1 MAVSGVGAS
10 RFRNETGRKRRLVLA
25 PVLVAVMAATLLV
38 ATPPL
43 AQAAEGDGHNEYLS
57 DHPVPDE
64 YGSGEAAVV
73 SGDGWHVA
81 FTSADSYHELDQ
93 VSGSR
98 DVYVRDRARNT
109 TVLIS
114 QLPESVDPDQVHS
127 DQPSISANGRYVAF
141 RTTSPRMGAAMD
153 PDAGVGLYVAD
164 VYVCDRDPDGDGDF
178 DEVLPDGTR
187 DYGYASVGAKLEQGL
202 EEGGGS
208 DGISSVT
215 SWPVISADGSS
226 VAWEHHPDGTDADAP
241 TVSVHVTRLGFGP
254 GGRLL
259 VQRLGGGPVAPAPA
273 ARPVISADGDY
284 VTVLV
289 EGRVVGVVLGDRAP
303 RREEVLSVD
312 ENGALIT
319 SVHGPSAMSND
330 AHIVAFEH
338 GKSESS
344 GNSAIYNIVVRVV
357 DRDPDSD
364 DIPWPATG
372 EPFTSRIASFDLRSG
387 EGETTQAYS
396 PSLSGDGRF
405 LAFKAWDGGFLE
417 GRLPDCSVPE
427 SCPPSDSDC
436 AGCQIVARDLAFDRA
451 RVEAGLPLTSAYVV
465 TQTTQECTPED
476 GRWQTGPCMGNSSS
490 STSSISADGGVIAF
504 ATRANNLAEGDDNSW
519 SDVYARVLTPGVT
532 GVSPTFTPVRP
543 DGDVTGVV
551 RFEYGTGFGP
561 AHITGASVTGADSD
575 EFTVG
580 TANTCSGRAV
590 YPGETCRVP
599 VRFRPTGEAGTRT
612 AQLELDVHGRA
623 EPIVVP
629 LEAAVDQPLVGP
641 VLAVG
646 SLDVAFG
653 QRAIMASS
661 EDTAPDHQPGRH
673 GDDRHRSGD
682 RLHDECGARDSTR
695 LPSCPT
701 HARTWCWL
709 PVKTA

>member
-1 MAVSGVGAS
+1 
-10 RFRNETGRKRRLVLA
+10 
-25 PVLVAVMAATLLV
+25 
-38 ATPPL
+38 
-43 AQAAEGDGHNEYLS
+43 
-57 DHPVPDE
+57 
-64 YGSGEAAVV
+64 
-73 SGDGWHVA
+73 
-81 FTSADSYHELDQ
+81 
-93 VSGSR
+93 
-98 DVYVRDRARNT
+98 
-109 TVLIS
+109 
-114 QLPESVDPDQVHS
+114 
-127 DQPSISANGRYVAF
+127 
-141 RTTSPRMGAAMD
+141 MD

-289 EGRVVGVVLGDRAP
+289 EGRVVGVVPGDRAP

-661 EDTAPDHQPGRH
+661 EDTPLQITNRGDTAMTVTGVEIVSMTSAVPETALDYRVVSDACSNVVLAPGEDCVITLAHAPRAAGDRPAALLVTGTGDQSQLVLLNGSGSAPRLVASPAVGAPGKPTMVSGTGFPPGQRIELTSPGRR
-673 GDDRHRSGD
+673 DRATATVRPDGTFTTPFLLFSGTAPGP
-682 RLHDECGARDSTR
+682 RTIRASVAGTGTAAEAETPFLVTSARMAPPGFIWR
-695 LPSCPT
+695 
-701 HARTWCWL
+701 R
-709 PVKTA
+709 